1 MAQRLPDD
9 VLADVLRHLAPR
21 YLAASRSVCRAWR
34 DVVDARG
41 LLRADLLP
49 LSLAGLFINFHCLD
63 ITELFSRPSTDAS
76 ICGKHDYF
84 PDAAAGVRS
93 WSFVLHHCNGL
104 LLIAV
109 DNDSDDLRVLN
120 PATRFWTALPK
131 CPAPVMETDLL
142 HDEYLAYDP
151 TVSPHYQVFSI
162 PRFVNRGRIGDFHYD
177 RISLSNDTYQV
188 IKPPRESSCKM
199 EWVLI
204 HQRSLV
210 EWLIKYKLDCR
221 GAYRSKHDPRVSGP
235 WSLQNLNYCYGKYNI
250 EDDVEADMCEE
261 KWEWSSEA
269 SVSEKFEWSSDDCNV
284 DQCKNNSY
292 ENYRGYYTE
301 ILGFHPYKEI
311 IFLSEITTRGL
322 AYNFNS
328 SEVQVLGD
336 IYPLRYRQELLNDQF
351 IMSSFAYTPCLME
364 M

>member
-1 MAQRLPDD
+1 MCSHRLQEWHE
-9 VLADVLRHLAPR
+9 R
-21 YLAASRSVCRAWR
+21 
-34 DVVDARG
+34 
-41 LLRADLLP
+41 
-49 LSLAGLFINFHCLD
+49 
-63 ITELFSRPSTDAS
+63 
-76 ICGKHDYF
+76 
-84 PDAAAGVRS
+84 
-93 WSFVLHHCNGL
+93 SFVRQGDPVGTVADRKLDYIQECNMIYWRG
-104 LLIAV
+104 AV
-109 DNDSDDLRVLN
+109 YVHMQDD
-120 PATRFWTALPK
+120 F
-131 CPAPVMETDLL
+131 VM
-142 HDEYLAYDP
+142 
-151 TVSPHYQVFSI
+151 
-162 PRFVNRGRIGDFHYD
+162 

-188 IKPPRESSCKM
+188 IKPPRGIACTAPPSFYLGKSKRGVYCAAICCYCERLDVWILEESSCKM

-210 EWLIKYKLDCR
+210 EWLIN
-221 GAYRSKHDPRVSGP
+221 KHDPRVSGP